1 MRLIFLG
8 PPGAGKGTQAEDVC
22 RSFDLT
28 HISTGDILRKAVAD
42 GTKLGL
48 KAKKYM
54 EAGELV
60 PDTMIM
66 QLVAET
72 LGSTDL
78 GFILDGFPR
87 TIVQAEA
94 LNKALNG
101 SPKIDLVIYFETP
114 EETIIKRLT
123 GRRTC
128 RKCGAIYHIETMK
141 PKKEGVCDRCEGDI
155 CQRADDKIDTIKQR
169 LKVYHEETGGL
180 INYYKER
187 RLLEEVPGDR
197 SVPELSTILED
208 LLKRRVG

>member
-22 RSFDLT
+22 RNFDLA

-42 GTKLGL
+42 GTALGL

-60 PDTMIM
+60 PDTMIV

-72 LGSTDL
+72 LGSAGP

-87 TIVQAEA
+87 TIAQAEA
-94 LNKALNG
+94 LDKALNG
-101 SPKIDLVIYFETP
+101 SPKIDLVIYFDTP

-123 GRRTC
+123 GRRIC
-128 RKCGAIYHIETMK
+128 SKCSAIYHIETMR
-141 PKKEGVCDRCEGDI
+141 PEKEGVCDSCGGDVY
-155 CQRADDKIDTIKQR
+155 QREDDKIDTIKQR
-169 LKVYHEETGGL
+169 IKVYNEETGVL
-180 INYYKER
+180 IDYYKER
-187 RLLEEVPGDR
+187 HLLVEVPGDR
-197 SVPELSTILED
+197 SVSELKTILED
-208 LLKRRVG
+208 LLKSRVG